1 MTCDKCGHSAP
12 VEDFKPFRFR
22 DDNGAITVR
31 TICPKCGAISTV
43 VNKQEGA

>member
-1 MTCDKCGHSAP
+1 MTCHKCQHTADDSA
-12 VEDFKPFRFR
+12 FKPFRFR